1 MSAFGRSWLTTL
13 IGLIAAVANALVPLV
28 QSGTVD
34 IETLVQSAGLAALG
48 WAAKSFNVSG
58 QDKPQ

>member
-1 MSAFGRSWLTTL
+1 MNTLGQSWLTTI

-28 QSGTVD
+28 QQGSVD
-34 IETLVQSAGLAALG
+34 LNTLIQSAGLAALG

-58 QDKPQ
+58 SDKTQ

>member
-1 MSAFGRSWLTTL
+1 MNILGQSWLTTI

-28 QSGTVD
+28 QQGSVD
-34 IETLVQSAGLAALG
+34 LNILIQSAGLAALG

-58 QDKPQ
+58 SDKTQ